1 MRRKTFMTRCA
12 TRAVF
17 RNSGFILC
25 LAALAGAP
33 ACAEEQPRARQGSAA
48 EDMQVRGTAQP
59 SRSLPPSILDQP
71 PRQPLDPE
79 VQQSLQHARAL
90 SRAFQHA
97 SQTIAPSVVHIVQQ
111 RQIRVMRNIFDP
123 GEQRLAPTGTGS
135 GFVITPDGYIVTN
148 HHVIA
153 GAERV
158 TVRLNDGREFAGTI
172 IGTDPA
178 TDLGVVKIEAENLVA
193 ARFGN
198 SDILEVGEWVLA
210 VGSPFG
216 VFANTVTAGIVSA
229 KGRRGLAAP
238 TDSTDRFED
247 FIQTDAAINPGN
259 SGGPLVTL
267 EGDVI
272 GINSQIATR
281 TGGSVGIGFAIPS
294 AIASFVVDSLIANG
308 RVERGWLGVTGP
320 GEGQMGREHQQL
332 LQSAGVEPGAGA
344 LITGI
349 VAGGPADRSGL
360 QPGDVVVRFNGRPI
374 SDFGQFRNIVAFT
387 PPGTSAPMTVVRN
400 GESRRID
407 VTISDTIRG
416 RALLPGGSA
425 FPRYGFTVA
434 TLPRQLARQIGV
446 EGGVFVDEL
455 EPLGPAAETV
465 LQRGDVIIRVNRA
478 PTPNQEAFDRVIQN
492 LDGTEPIR
500 VDVLRPSTRA
510 TGFVEIVPRN

>member
-1 MRRKTFMTRCA
+1 MIHRQRRRESG
-12 TRAVF
+12 VF
-17 RNSGFILC
+17 LC
-25 LAALAGAP
+25 LIALVAAA
-33 ACAEEQPRARQGSAA
+33 ACAEEQPRARQDRGAEEIRGSEQAPA
-48 EDMQVRGTAQP
+48 PVTRPA
-59 SRSLPPSILDQP
+59 IDQP
-71 PRQPLDPE
+71 PRPPLDPA
-79 VQQSLQHARAL
+79 VQESLQHARAL

-158 TVRLNDGREFAGTI
+158 TVRLNDGREYPGTI
-172 IGTDPA
+172 VGTDPA
-178 TDLGVVKIEAENLVA
+178 TDLGVVKIDADNLVA

-198 SDILEVGEWVLA
+198 SDVLEVGEWVLA

-238 TDSTDRFED
+238 ADSTDRFED

-272 GINSQIATR
+272 GVNSQIATR

-294 AIASFVVDSLIANG
+294 AIASFVVDSLISNG

-320 GEGQMGREHQQL
+320 GEGQFGREHAQRL
-332 LQSAGVEPGAGA
+332 ESAGVEPGAGA

-349 VAGGPADRSGL
+349 VPGGPADRFGL
-360 QPGDVVVRFNGRPI
+360 QPGDVVERFNGRPI
-374 SDFGQFRNIVAFT
+374 TDFGQFRNLVAFT
-387 PPGTSAPMTVVRN
+387 PPGTSAPMIVVRN
-400 GESRRID
+400 GERRQID

-425 FPRYGFTVA
+425 YPRYGFTVL
-434 TLPRQLARQIGV
+434 TLPQNIAGQFTRQFGV
-446 EGGVFVDEL
+446 SAGVVVDEI
-455 EPLGPAAETV
+455 EPLGPAAETI
-465 LQRGDVIIRVNRA
+465 LQRGDVIVRVDGRA
-478 PTPNQEAFDRVIQN
+478 TPNAEAFDRVIQG
-492 LDGTEPIR
+492 LDGFQSIR
-500 VDVLRPSTRA
+500 LSVLRPSNRA
-510 TGFVEIVPRN
+510 TGFVDVVPQN